1 MGQIVI
7 VGFPDSAKIP
17 GVYGD
22 TKFGASGISL
32 GAAPLRLLLVGQKTS
47 SGSLVAD
54 GTPQQCFSG
63 DDADDL
69 AGAGS
74 PLANAA
80 IAALAQSN
88 GEPNGFE
95 LWLLAIADP
104 GGGPVAATATLTTNN
119 TAGLAGSIYVYI
131 DSFRIEVNI
140 AAGTTE
146 NDAATAIAA
155 AVNAEP
161 RAPVT
166 AAAVSDTVTFTWK
179 VTGVVGNAG
188 IIALDLSLA
197 PTTQTYTLGGA
208 GTAFDSTMQG
218 FAGGTGTPST
228 TNGLAVALPEFYHRV
243 VWQTNDAT
251 SLAAIEAQSDAKAAP
266 GVEMPEHF
274 VTAANGSLAAADS
287 LAQTTL
293 NAHRA
298 QLCWHENAL
307 DMPFNIAAAMAG
319 YRAMREG
326 SQPNQNYDGVVLKG
340 LRGQFRKSDW
350 PSRAEQQSALDN
362 GITPLT
368 TNSAGETIVIRAVT
382 TRSLDGSLPDYRT
395 LDVSEAVVPDAV
407 RLDAGALWLTEYRE
421 ANPYNAPDPS
431 GGRAAPAGVATP
443 TGWVTRYTQ
452 RLRELEE
459 ALWITQVTE
468 NPMRAEWNNVG
479 KRIMS
484 AIPVVPLPINH
495 QIGVQVL
502 QMSPTL

>member
-7 VGFPDSAKIP
+7 VGFPDNAKIP

-47 SGSLVAD
+47 AGSMVVD
-54 GTPQQCFSG
+54 QDVKQCFSA
-63 DDADDL
+63 DEADDL
-69 AGAGS
+69 AGPGS
-74 PLANAA
+74 PLANMAL
-80 IAALAQSN
+80 AALTQSN

-95 LWLLAIADP
+95 LWLCPIADP
-104 GGGPVAATATLTTNN
+104 GGAPTAATATLTT
-119 TAGLAGSIYVYI
+119 AGVTGLGGSIYVYLGRY
-131 DSFRIEVNI
+131 RIEVNI
-140 AAGTTE
+140 GASTSA
-146 NDAATAIAA
+146 NDSATAIAA
-155 AVNAEP
+155 AVNAQP

-166 AAAVSDTVTFTWK
+166 AAAVAAVVTFTWK
-179 VTGVVGNAG
+179 SPGVVGNDG
-188 IIALDLSLA
+188 IVALDLSLA
-197 PTTQTYTLGGA
+197 PTVQTYTLGGA
-208 GTAFDSTMQG
+208 GTAFDSTMRG

-228 TNGLAVALPEFYHRV
+228 TNGLALTLPEFYHRV

-274 VTAANGSLAAADS
+274 ITSTNGSLAAADS

-293 NAHRA
+293 NAHRGE
-298 QLCWHENAL
+298 LCWHENAI
-307 DMPFNIAAAMAG
+307 DHPSEIASAMAG
-319 YRAMREG
+319 ARAMREG
-326 SQPNQNYDGVVLKG
+326 SQPNQNYDGLVLKG
-340 LRGQFRKSDW
+340 LRGQLRKSHW

-368 TNSAGETIVIRAVT
+368 TNATGETVVIRAVT
-382 TRSLDGSLPDYRT
+382 TRSLDGALPDYRT
-395 LDVSEAVVPDAV
+395 LDVSEAVVPDAI
-407 RLDAGALWLTEYRE
+407 RLDAGALWLTEYRV
-421 ANPYNAPDPS
+421 ANQYNAPDPS

-443 TGWVTRYTQ
+443 TGWVQRYTQ

-459 ALWITQVTE
+459 LLWITQVAE